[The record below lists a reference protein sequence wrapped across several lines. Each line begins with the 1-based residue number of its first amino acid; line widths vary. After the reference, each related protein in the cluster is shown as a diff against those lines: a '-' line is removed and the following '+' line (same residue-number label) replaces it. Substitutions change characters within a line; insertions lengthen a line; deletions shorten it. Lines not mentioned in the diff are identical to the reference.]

1 MDTVAARLQMVDQQI
16 RTWEVLD
23 PRVLDALV
31 RVPREAFVPPEYREL
46 AFADTSV
53 PIACGQTMLAPKM
66 QGRILQALDLEQR
79 DRVLAAA
86 MSLLAHET
94 TSIEIMPELAAAA
107 TRNLGSFAEARV
119 KVESRDAFGPDS
131 LGEYDAIA
139 VTGSLPVYDKR
150 FERALGVGGRLFVVV
165 GVAPVMEAMIIRR
178 VDATEWVSEALFET
192 VIPALIGATVAPRF
206 VF

>member
-1 MDTVAARLQMVDQQI
+1 
-16 RTWEVLD
+16 
-23 PRVLDALV
+23 
-31 RVPREAFVPPEYREL
+31 
-46 AFADTSV
+46 
-53 PIACGQTMLAPKM
+53 MLEI
-66 QGRILQALDLEQR
+66 GTGTGY
-79 DRVLAAA
+79 LAAA

-119 KVESRDAFGPDS
+119 KVESRDAFGPDC